1 MKRIFTI
8 LSTIIVSLFLV
19 YLMHVNTYSF
29 LYISYPKILIQY
41 NENGAS
47 YQQVYDSIS
56 KLANEHNSLVLRDIS
71 EPTEDGN
78 TSSEFECIGTGL
90 IPKGLQEASIE
101 SIENAPIS
109 GSYLIVGGDLTL
121 QELSQQMKELG
132 YSTEMSIPVIS
143 QVQSLLSRIIGN
155 PIYVLALFIIILTY
169 MSFTMILSSKQMRS
183 SGIRMI
189 SGMSIQDIIKL
200 DLLKDIKTLV
210 MSFVIGTIVG
220 ISLMVIKD
228 MMIYQLLTL
237 FFKGLSLYILILFII
252 SLLLSVT
259 YAFSLKQVNL
269 MSVIKGKLPTKRL
282 LSIMLVGQMLALM
295 VVCYGISRMFTVV
308 PHIQILNQASQEWK
322 RNDDL
327 VFIQTSTTS
336 LADRDNQEV
345 VMNQLSNYVKNVM
358 REHKALLVQS
368 SIAWQT
374 IQHNYDDIE
383 EEYTRQKNV
392 MYVSANYF
400 DIQNIKL
407 EEQLKTKLNTLT
419 KGQFGLILPEK
430 LKEKETYYVDMF
442 EDGLNGYT
450 KDSFEE
456 NAQSLFDMQA
466 IVGYV
471 PNHQER
477 FVYNTTTM
485 STSQYLYD
493 PIIVV
498 VSPDSFSNAQTSNMF
513 WSNAIDNVFTN
524 GFDATVQLLKDN
536 QIYQFISYINP
547 CDSIYEFMKE
557 SLDTEIISTIVES
570 ILCMITSILL
580 FNAMNL
586 LYFEQFRRD
595 IFIKRLSGMSF
606 LQQHGRYIASQGIT
620 MLVGT
625 VICVFLNQNIVAS
638 VLVLLVFMVDALVVL
653 YRQMRKENALA
664 VSVLKGK

>member
-586 LYFEQFRRD
+586 LYFEQFRRE